1 MMMEE
6 KMRSQIVSMIVTNVE
21 GLPPMPSVQAMDWFV
36 RNVWH
41 RVIYVVSLYTGH

>member
-1 MMMEE
+1 MMEE
-6 KMRSQIVSMIVTNVE
+6 KMRSQIVLILVTNVE
-21 GLPPMPSVQAMDWFV
+21 GLPPMPSVQAMDWFA